1 MEINMYKKFE
11 VSKTIIFILLA
22 LITLVFLAPFIW
34 TLLTSIKS
42 DKEIYSSSVIII
54 PTMVSFDHYIK
65 VLTQM
70 QDFIF
75 FFRNTIIITFF
86 SVIATVLISAMTGY
100 AFAKLQFAGK
110 KIYLAFILLILTL
123 PYAIYL
129 IPIYIMQ
136 DKFNLINT
144 HLGLILPYIAINL
157 PMSIFI
163 MRGQFI
169 NIPNELMEAS
179 TIDGCNF
186 FEVWSKIMMPIA
198 KPGLAIIIIFTFINV
213 WGEFLFARTLSSTPA
228 VQTLAVGITFLRDE
242 AASWQYGTL
251 CATIILSLI
260 PLLAI
265 FLSMQK
271 YFIEGIMEGALKG

>member
-1 MEINMYKKFE
+1 MKKKFDF
-11 VSKTIIFILLA
+11 SKTIIFILLFI
-22 LITLVFLAPFIW
+22 ITLVFLMPFIW
-34 TLLTSIKS
+34 TFLTSIKS

-54 PTMVSFDHYIK
+54 PTIVSFDHYIK
-65 VLTQM
+65 VITQM
-70 QDFIF
+70 QDFIS
-75 FFRNTIIITFF
+75 FFRNTSIITFF
-86 SVIATVLISAMTGY
+86 TVIATVLISAMTGY
-100 AFAKLQFAGK
+100 AFAKLKFIGK
-110 KIYLAFILLILTL
+110 KVYLGFILLILTL

-157 PMSIFI
+157 PLSIFI
-163 MRGQFI
+163 MRGQFV
-169 NIPNELMEAS
+169 NIPNDLMEAS

-186 FEVWSKIMMPIA
+186 FNVWSKIMLPIA
-198 KPGLAIIIIFTFINV
+198 KPGLAIIIIFTFINA
-213 WGEFLFARTLSSTPA
+213 WGEFLFARTLSSTSA

-242 AASWQYGTL
+242 AASWKYGTL
-251 CATIILSLI
+251 CATIIMSLI

-271 YFIEGIMEGALKG
+271 YFIQGIMEGALKG